1 MVSNEKLTV
10 FVRLQQIIL
19 DTPNNSELLDKILP
33 EMLVTLSSV
42 KLTYEFISALFI
54 STDFQ
59 VQKAFFVDVHS
70 LKTNDKSS
78 QLVINFNEL
87 FKEGSQNTSDLKQG
101 KILISEN
108 MKDFIYETYFDYS
121 HLKTLV
127 ISPIRV
133 SNLLTGLLIFATIRQ
148 KSEILDEEIYLIEI
162 VSNLISLVYRVQ
174 DTQTSL
180 IKITREVYQK
190 NAQLHQLDKL
200 KDDFVTITSHELR
213 TPMTAIRSYAWMAL
227 NRSDMPLSE
236 KLKKY
241 LSRTLIS
248 TERLINLVNDML
260 NISRIEAGRVEI
272 IPTAFDIQNLIR
284 EVKNEV
290 DARAS
295 ERQVTINVLETN
307 LPQVFADPD
316 KVHQVLLN
324 LIGNSLKFTPHG
336 GTVSISFFADGQM
349 LDVTISDN
357 GVGIAQDDLPRLFK
371 KFGRLDNS
379 YVAAATSGGTG
390 LGLYICKSLVEMMK
404 GKIWVRSDG
413 VGRGSVF
420 SFSLPI
426 ATDEIVNHSDQFTT
440 KVEGESKMLE
450 PVAI

>member
-290 DARAS
+290 DAR
-295 ERQVTINVLETN
+295 
-307 LPQVFADPD
+307 D
-316 KVHQVLLN
+316 